1 MIYFALCECKYAA
14 MMNWDDLKYLLAT
27 AQFGTYSEAA
37 RALKVNRTTVAR
49 RITALEAQLGLPL
62 FEQGQESYKLT
73 ETGQQVVTSAR
84 YLEQEID
91 KLQTQARCEEQLLKG
106 SLRIAAPLGL
116 GPEFMPELASFSK
129 QYPHVKL
136 ELINALDPM
145 HCVNLRRADIGIG
158 VSHQLPDYLKGSKVG
173 DLTRAAYAAKSYLK
187 HKSVKLDLSEH
198 DWVGWGDEMAHTE
211 VARWMQ
217 SQLSAQTPIT
227 ARVNSWHALREAV
240 VHGLGVAQ
248 LWCFLA
254 NCEKSLV
261 QVRKPTSE
269 LAIGLWLFNHTEV
282 PTSAKMQVF
291 YQHMSEQLK
300 QRIQL

>member
-1 MIYFALCECKYAA
+1 

-49 RITALEAQLGLPL
+49 RVAALETQLGLPL
-62 FEQGQESYKLT
+62 FEQGPEGYKLT
-73 ETGQQVVTSAR
+73 ETGQQVVSSAR

-91 KLQTQARCEEQLLKG
+91 KLQTQANSEGELLKG

-129 QYPHVKL
+129 LYPQVKL

-145 HCVNLRRADIGIG
+145 HCVNIRKADIGIG
-158 VSHQLPDYLKGSKVG
+158 VCHQLPDYLKGSKVG
-173 DLTRAAYAAKSYLK
+173 DLSRAVYAAKSYLK
-187 HKSVKLDLSEH
+187 YKATELDLSEH

-217 SQLSAQTPIT
+217 SQLSTQTTVT

-240 VHGLGVAQ
+240 IHGMGIAQ

-254 NCEKSLV
+254 NDEKNLV
-261 QVRKPTSE
+261 QLRKPTPQLS
-269 LAIGLWLFNHTEV
+269 IGLWIFNHADV
-282 PTSAKMQVF
+282 PANAKMQAF
-291 YQHMSEQLK
+291 YQLISEQLK
-300 QRIQL
+300 QRIQV

>member
-1 MIYFALCECKYAA
+1 
-14 MMNWDDLKYLLAT
+14 
-27 AQFGTYSEAA
+27 
-37 RALKVNRTTVAR
+37 
-49 RITALEAQLGLPL
+49 LEAQLGLPL
-62 FEQGQESYKLT
+62 FERGPEGYKLT
-73 ETGQQVVTSAR
+73 ETGQQVVSSAH
-84 YLEQEID
+84 YLEQEIN
-91 KLQTQARCEEQLLKG
+91 KLQTRARCEEQLLKG

-282 PTSAKMQVF
+282 PASAKMQVF

-300 QRIQL
+300 QRIQV

>member
-1 MIYFALCECKYAA
+1 MI
-14 MMNWDDLKYLLAT
+14 NWDDLKYLLAT

-62 FEQGQESYKLT
+62 FEQGPEGYKLS
-73 ETGQQVVTSAR
+73 ETGQQVVSSAR

-91 KLQTQARCEEQLLKG
+91 KLQTQASSEGQRLKG

-129 QYPHVKL
+129 QYPQVKL
-136 ELINALDPM
+136 ELINALDPI

-158 VSHQLPDYLKGSKVG
+158 VCHQLPDYLKGSKVG
-173 DLTRAAYAAKSYLK
+173 DLSRAVYAAKSYLK
-187 HKSVKLDLSEH
+187 HKPAKLNLSEH

-217 SQLSAQTPIT
+217 SQLSAQTTIT

-240 VHGLGVAQ
+240 TNGLGIGQ

-254 NCEKSLV
+254 SCEKNLV
-261 QVRKPTSE
+261 QLREPTPE
-269 LAIGLWLFNHTEV
+269 LAIGLWLFNHADV
-282 PTSAKMQVF
+282 PGNAKMQAF

-300 QRIQL
+300 RRILV

>member
-1 MIYFALCECKYAA
+1 ML
-14 MMNWDDLKYLLAT
+14 NWNDLKYLLAT

-37 RALKVNRTTVAR
+37 RILKVNRTTVAR
-49 RITALEAQLGLPL
+49 RIAALETQLGLPL
-62 FEQGQESYKLT
+62 FEQGPEGYKLT
-73 ETGQQVVTSAR
+73 ETGQLVVTSAR

-91 KLQTQARCEEQLLKG
+91 KLQSQASSEGQLMTG

-129 QYPHVKL
+129 NYPQIKL

-145 HCVNLRRADIGIG
+145 HCVNLRKADIGIG
-158 VSHQLPDYLKGSKVG
+158 VCHQLPDYLKGSKVG
-173 DLTRAAYAAKSYLK
+173 DLCRAIYAAKPYLK
-187 HKSVKLDLSEH
+187 HKPAKLELSDH

-217 SQLSAQTPIT
+217 SQLSTQTTIT
-227 ARVNSWHALREAV
+227 TRVNSWHALREAV
-240 VHGLGVAQ
+240 IHGLGVAQ

-254 NCEKSLV
+254 NCEKNLV
-261 QVRKPTSE
+261 QVRKPTPE
-269 LAIGLWLFNHTEV
+269 LAIGLWLFNHTEL
-282 PTSAKMQVF
+282 PASAKMQVF

-300 QRIQL
+300 QRIQV